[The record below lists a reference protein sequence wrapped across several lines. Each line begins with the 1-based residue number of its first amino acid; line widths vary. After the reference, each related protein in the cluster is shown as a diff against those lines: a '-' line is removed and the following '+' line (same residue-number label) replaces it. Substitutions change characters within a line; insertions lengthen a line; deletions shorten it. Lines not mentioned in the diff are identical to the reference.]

1 MEEKHPLNRTKE
13 VSVDVVPSV
22 DANSRSHLTVYSTAF
37 CAVFSLL
44 IVLKQRPGLR

>member
-22 DANSRSHLTVYSTAF
+22 DANNGRNNRT
-37 CAVFSLL
+37 
-44 IVLKQRPGLR
+44 

>member
-22 DANSRSHLTVYSTAF
+22 DANNYETIFMPRN
-37 CAVFSLL
+37 
-44 IVLKQRPGLR
+44 LKSFRRKVPNL